1 MQLPDQ
7 SFSARELFGLETD
20 LRVNG
25 FASGMDL
32 VPPVDPAYQ
41 FQPEV
46 TQAILA
52 GFMRGAPTVPPMNPP
67 ALTSK

>member
-32 VPPVDPAYQ
+32 VPPLDPAYQ

-52 GFMRGAPTVPPMNPP
+52 GFMHNKRVLVQG
-67 ALTSK
+67 LHGSG